1 MCPAISLGFDG
12 IGDIIWAMSTTRCIL
27 FQGDSI
33 TDAKR
38 SRQDGN
44 DVHGLH
50 LGCGYA
56 MLIAAQLGR
65 EGDLSCFRNLGISG
79 NRITD
84 LYARIKEHGWN
95 HQPQLLS
102 ILIGV
107 NDTWHEFMRSAGVDI
122 ARFARVYSMLL
133 NDTRQRLPAC
143 QLVLCDP
150 FVLPCG
156 VVEDEWRADIDQRR
170 RVVRELAHE
179 TGAIHVP
186 LQDAFDHALGIAAA
200 EHWAA
205 DGVHPTPAGHALI
218 AETWLAAVRKA
229 GWL

>member
-1 MCPAISLGFDG
+1 
-12 IGDIIWAMSTTRCIL
+12 MSTRRCII

-38 SRQDGN
+38 GRQDGN
-44 DVHGLH
+44 DVEGLH
-50 LGCGYA
+50 LGSGYA

-65 EGDLSCFRNLGISG
+65 QGDRSCFRNLGVSG
-79 NRITD
+79 NRVTD

-95 HQPQLLS
+95 HHPQMLS

-107 NDTWHEFMRSAGVDI
+107 NDTWHEFSRGAGVDI
-122 ARFARVYSMLL
+122 ARYRRVYRMLL
-133 NDTRQRLPAC
+133 DDTRERLPAC

-156 VVEDEWRADIDQRR
+156 VVEDDWRADVDQRR
-170 RVVRELAHE
+170 VVVRELAKDI
-179 TGAIHVP
+179 GAIHVP
-186 LQDAFDHALGIAAA
+186 LQDTFDGALEIAEAS
-200 EHWAA
+200 HWAT

-218 AETWLAAVRKA
+218 AEAWLQAVRGA